1 MRGHCWATPSRV
13 RVATHPSC
21 FGSPVRVLGDSCD
34 GDGEVDE
41 SSCDTAQE
49 VLGRGGRGHCPG
61 LPGVEHSFGIWSRAG
76 SPDRGMGSE
85 GHQVA
90 GTGLEP
96 TVPRGQWALQA
107 ALTHLVPCRSG
118 TPGAPALSWP
128 HLALPSSPPPLP
140 FLPLPRCPWRLPAAG
155 LPRSGSSWPS
165 PAQWT
170 TGRGPACSLPCGW
183 AHKHISLFD
192 EKDVGNLVTCFLL
205 ALQWGDLALG
215 LAVPHTCGRYIY
227 LSWFLLTCSQNGDT
241 GCSPSGNTLDMKP
254 RNQGSLAALLS
265 LLKQQSLRWGS
276 GASWVTRQ
284 AARWLGSG

>member
-1 MRGHCWATPSRV
+1 MGKDSAPDAECPRGIWGSIRGGVNLRGHCWATPSRV

-205 ALQWGDLALG
+205 ALQWGETWPWASLCHILVA
-215 LAVPHTCGRYIY
+215 
-227 LSWFLLTCSQNGDT
+227 DT
-241 GCSPSGNTLDMKP
+241 FTYHGFCSPVPKMGT
-254 RNQGSLAALLS
+254 QGAAH
-265 LLKQQSLRWGS
+265 QETHWI
-276 GASWVTRQ
+276 
-284 AARWLGSG
+284 